1 MRNNVLLPLLTIWRN
16 CYLNSTFLDP
26 LFIYTRNVPFI
37 SIVSVRLSLKK
48 KVMGEFRY
56 VLISFVLNVLH
67 LL

>member
-1 MRNNVLLPLLTIWRN
+1 MRNNLLLPLLTVWRN
-16 CYLNSTFLDP
+16 CYLNSTFLDL